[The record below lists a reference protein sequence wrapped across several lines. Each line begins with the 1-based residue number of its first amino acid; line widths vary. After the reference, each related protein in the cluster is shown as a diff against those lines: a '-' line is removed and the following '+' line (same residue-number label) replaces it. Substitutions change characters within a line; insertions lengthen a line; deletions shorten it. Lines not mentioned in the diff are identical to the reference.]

1 MNSKSKKLEA
11 FARLL
16 DIMDLLR
23 NECPWDKKQTIESL
37 RHLTIEETYELSESI
52 LKGDKNDIKQEL
64 GDILLHVVFYSKIAS
79 EENAFDI
86 KDVIEKICEK
96 LIYRH
101 PHIFGKVKVADES
114 DVKKN
119 WEVLKLKEGK
129 NNLLSGVPNSLPSL
143 IKAQRIQEKAAGV
156 GFDWN
161 TVEEVWLKV
170 QEELFELKVEIQKG
184 NLSKIEE
191 EFGDFLF
198 SIVNYARFLNIESD
212 TVLEK
217 ANQKFT
223 KRLLFIENKANKKG
237 KLINELGQSELNNLW
252 LEAKNYDSLEDESS

>member
-16 DIMDLLR
+16 DIMELLR

-64 GDILLHVVFYSKIAS
+64 GDILLHIVFYSKIAS

-86 KDVIEKICEK
+86 KDVIDKICEK

-143 IKAQRIQEKAAGV
+143 IKAQRIQEKASGV

-170 QEELFELKVEIQKG
+170 QEELFELKVEIQNG
-184 NLSKIEE
+184 NRSKIEE

-223 KRLLFIENKANKKG
+223 KRLLFIENNANKKG

-252 LEAKNYDSLEDESS
+252 LEAKNYDSIEDESS

>member
-52 LKGDKNDIKQEL
+52 LKGNKNDIKQEL

-101 PHIFGKVKVADES
+101 PHIFGKVKVSDES

-119 WEVLKLKEGK
+119 WEVLKLKESK

-161 TVEEVWLKV
+161 TLEEVWLKV

-184 NLSKIEE
+184 NRSKIEE

-198 SIVNYARFLNIESD
+198 SMVNYARFLNIESD

-223 KRLLFIENKANKKG
+223 KRLLFIENNANKKG
-237 KLINELGQSELNNLW
+237 KLINELSQSELNNLW

>member
-1 MNSKSKKLEA
+1 MNSKSKKLDA

-52 LKGDKNDIKQEL
+52 LKGDRNDIKHEL

-101 PHIFGKVKVADES
+101 PHIFGKIKVANEF

-161 TVEEVWLKV
+161 TPEEVWLKV
-170 QEELFELKVEIQKG
+170 QEELDELKVEIQEG
-184 NLSKIEE
+184 NQSKIQE
-191 EFGDFLF
+191 EFGDLF
-198 SIVNYARFLNIESD
+198 FSMVNYARFLNIEPDSA
-212 TVLEK
+212 LEK
-217 ANQKFT
+217 ANQKFM
-223 KRLLFIENKANKKG
+223 KRLLFIENNARKNG
-237 KLINELGQSELNNLW
+237 KLINELSHSELNNLW
-252 LEAKNYDSLEDESS
+252 LDAKNYHSPDDESS

>member
-101 PHIFGKVKVADES
+101 PHIFGKVKVSDES

-119 WEVLKLKEGK
+119 WEVLKLKESK
-129 NNLLSGVPNSLPSL
+129 NNLLSGVPISLPSL

-184 NLSKIEE
+184 NRSKIEE

-198 SIVNYARFLNIESD
+198 SMVNYARFLNIESD

-223 KRLLFIENKANKKG
+223 KRLLFIENNANKKG
-237 KLINELGQSELNNLW
+237 KLINELSQSELNNLW

>member
-1 MNSKSKKLEA
+1 MNSKSMKLDA
-11 FARLL
+11 FAKLL

-23 NECPWDKKQTIESL
+23 NDCPWDKKQTIESL

-52 LKGDKNDIKQEL
+52 LNGDRNDIKKEL
-64 GDILLHVVFYSKIAS
+64 GDLLLHIVFYSKIAS

-86 KDVIEKICEK
+86 KDVIDKICEK

-101 PHIFGKVKVADES
+101 PHIFGNIKVTDES

-161 TVEEVWLKV
+161 TAEEVWSKI
-170 QEELFELKVEIQKG
+170 QEELVELKVEIQNG
-184 NLSKIEE
+184 SQSKIEE

-198 SIVNYARFLNIESD
+198 SMVNYARFLDIEPDS
-212 TVLEK
+212 VLEK
-217 ANQKFT
+217 ANQKFA
-223 KRLLFIENKANKKG
+223 KRLLFIENSAKEKG
-237 KLINELGQSELNNLW
+237 KSINELNHSELNNLW

>member
-1 MNSKSKKLEA
+1 MNSKSMKLDA
-11 FARLL
+11 FAKLL

-23 NECPWDKKQTIESL
+23 NDCPWDKKQTIESL

-52 LKGDKNDIKQEL
+52 LNGDRNDIKKEL
-64 GDILLHVVFYSKIAS
+64 GDLLLHIVFYSKIAS

-86 KDVIEKICEK
+86 KDVIDKICEK

-101 PHIFGKVKVADES
+101 PHIFSNIKVADES

-119 WEVLKLKEGK
+119 WEVLKLKEGQ
-129 NNLLSGVPNSLPSL
+129 NNLLSGVPHSLPSL

-161 TVEEVWLKV
+161 TAEEVWLKV
-170 QEELFELKVEIQKG
+170 QEELVELKVEIQKG
-184 NLSKIEE
+184 TQSKIEE

-198 SIVNYARFLNIESD
+198 SMVNYARFLNIEPDS
-212 TVLEK
+212 VLEK

-223 KRLLFIENKANKKG
+223 KRLLFVENSAKEIG
-237 KLINELGQSELNNLW
+237 KSINELNQSELNNLW

>member
-52 LKGDKNDIKQEL
+52 LNGDKNDIKQEL

-161 TVEEVWLKV
+161 TAEEVWSKV
-170 QEELFELKVEIQKG
+170 QEELVELKVEIQNG
-184 NLSKIEE
+184 SQSKIEE

-198 SIVNYARFLNIESD
+198 SMVNYARFLNIEPD
-212 TVLEK
+212 TALEK
-217 ANQKFT
+217 ANKKFT
-223 KRLLFIENKANKKG
+223 KRLLFIENVTKEKG
-237 KLINELGQSELNNLW
+237 KSINELNHSELDSLW
-252 LEAKNYDSLEDESS
+252 LEAKNYDSLEDKSS